1 MISLPFGDPD
11 NEKPNV
17 YSLFVHEIL
26 VGVALATLATPSV
39 TDSTKSSTVRS
50 PLPPPVLNA
59 FSLNVT
65 LTDELSVANSVL
77 VISGPLLSFR
87 FAVAFF

>member
-11 NEKPNV
+11 NENPNV
-17 YSLFVHEIL
+17 YSLFVQEIL

-39 TDSTKSSTVRS
+39 TDRTKSLTVRS
-50 PLPPPVLNA
+50 PLPPPVLND
-59 FSLNVT
+59 FSLKVT
-65 LTDELSVANSVL
+65 LTVELSKANSVL

-87 FAVAFF
+87 FAVALF